1 MLGVNIEKILKSIA
15 PDLNIKEIAKESAKI
30 PLMLGAL
37 IEQSNNQGKA
47 LEYIIKKL
55 DSIEKKI
62 DKAQEIL
69 ALWDSLLEEDK
80 KRQHKTG

>member
-1 MLGVNIEKILKSIA
+1 MDIKNILRKIA
-15 PDLNIKEIAKESAKI
+15 PDLNIDELLSESAQVPK
-30 PLMLGAL
+30 MLAAL

-55 DSIEKKI
+55 DKIEKKI

-69 ALWDSLLEEDK
+69 DLWDKLLKEDK
-80 KRQHKTG
+80 KRQSATE